1 MLMVMMMIMMIMMM
15 EFRVHRVVLG
25 PKSPVLMTAM
35 DKEEVKP
42 MLVRDVDSNTMQV
55 RDVSECVKILGVSLG
70 KIIVIMSNLE

>member
-1 MLMVMMMIMMIMMM
+1 MMMMMMIMRM

-55 RDVSECVKILGVSLG
+55 RDVVCETYLTFVPRKVCKKGFLRTF
-70 KIIVIMSNLE
+70 

>member
-1 MLMVMMMIMMIMMM
+1 MMMMMMMMIMRM

-55 RDVSECVKILGVSLG
+55 RDVVCETYLTSVPRKVCKKGFLRTF
-70 KIIVIMSNLE
+70 

>member
-1 MLMVMMMIMMIMMM
+1 MMILMMMMMM

-55 RDVSECVKILGVSLG
+55 RDVCECVTIWKMLGVSLG